1 LRKICYTFSNFVT
14 EIIQR
19 SSINLPSTQNILKF
33 NSEETKNVVTEFI
46 KEYHENKERLK
57 LLRSSVSKE
66 IKVKTDNLDKKMK
79 DISLIH
85 KTTIEDLFSNYYQH
99 LYFKKLDLVNNSD
112 TVIADMFSNMRSKFF
127 NKILKYTND
136 SVEHNYKSKGSTQIV
151 LPKEEFNYNIQMLER
166 EIKDP
171 NEVRKTVV
179 NNQFNTRNNFTK
191 IFNGE
196 ESVVTREDLQ
206 GLKNADNN
214 ISKVNSIL
222 ETKSP
227 EKSSHLSLNDSYHSE
242 KVVSVEEKKKKKKY
256 NFFGYSKNKE
266 ESLADVYRRIVD
278 LNTLE
283 NKIFKHNG
291 KSQEKLQSNNNFSE
305 MYYNI
310 KNKM

>member
-1 LRKICYTFSNFVT
+1 MRKICYTFSNFVT
-14 EIIQR
+14 EVINR
-19 SSINLPSTQNILKF
+19 TNANLPSTQKILKF
-33 NSEETKNVVTEFI
+33 NSEETKNVVNEFI
-46 KEYHENKERLK
+46 REYHDNRERLK
-57 LLRSSVSKE
+57 FLKSSVSKE

-79 DISLIH
+79 DISLTH
-85 KTTIEDLFSNYYQH
+85 KTTIEDLFSNYYQN
-99 LYFKKLDLVNNSD
+99 LYFKKVNLDENSD
-112 TVIADMFSNMRSKFF
+112 TVIADMFSNLKSKFF

-136 SVEHNYKSKGSTQIV
+136 SVEHSYKSKISNPIV
-151 LPKEEFNYNIQMLER
+151 LPKEEMKYHIQIHEK
-166 EIKDP
+166 ETKDP
-171 NEVRKTVV
+171 NEFRKTLV
-179 NNQFNTRNNFTK
+179 NNQIHTINNFQK
-191 IFNGE
+191 ISNGE
-196 ESVVTREDLQ
+196 ESVIIRDDLQ
-206 GLKNADNN
+206 GL
-214 ISKVNSIL
+214 KVNSIL

-283 NKIFKHNG
+283 NKVFKHNN
-291 KSQEKLQSNNNFSE
+291 KNQEKLHINYNFSE